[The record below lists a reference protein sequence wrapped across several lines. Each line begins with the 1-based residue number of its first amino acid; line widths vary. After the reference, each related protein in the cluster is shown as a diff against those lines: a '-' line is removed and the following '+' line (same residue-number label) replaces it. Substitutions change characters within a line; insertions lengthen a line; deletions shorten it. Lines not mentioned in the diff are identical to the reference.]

1 METKVLV
8 FNKHGIVIIIFNR
21 CKELTA
27 INKEDIKR

>member
-8 FNKHGIVIIIFNR
+8 FNKNCIVIIIFNR
-21 CKELTA
+21 CKELTT